1 MRAGGCTPMSPELR
15 AGNASL
21 RAGGDETLD
30 AVQHAAAAA
39 GQFLPVDADGR
50 LTVRELLQRRD
61 GGPLEAQYGRLR
73 DRVLAA
79 GINGLSLGSEAVK
92 DVAGYD
98 LRRLLFGSAPVD
110 WAVFR
115 LARLPERR
123 ERLLARGGDAFAL
136 AEELRADPAAPPAL
150 VVLGPALL
158 VVADD
163 CGADEQVRRRGLV
176 ERRASEAGAELE
188 ELGEVAWLGVCADL
202 PTSAVRMTAR
212 TARIALPAHEGAWA
226 YDAGRRLALVTPAAR
241 DVLAPARSAPPASP
255 ELVAA
260 VLGAVRA

>member
-1 MRAGGCTPMSPELR
+1 MSPELR

-21 RAGGDETLD
+21 RAGGDETLA
-30 AVQHAAAAA
+30 AVQRSAAVA
-39 GQFLPVDADGR
+39 GQFLPVDADGA

-61 GGPLEAQYGRLR
+61 GGPIEARYGRLR

-98 LRRLLFGSAPVD
+98 LRRCLLGNAPVE

-115 LARLPERR
+115 LAQLPARR

-136 AEELRADPAAPPAL
+136 AEALRADAAAPAAL

-158 VVADD
+158 AIADD
-163 CGADEQVRRRGLV
+163 SGAEEAERRGGLV
-176 ERRASEAGAELE
+176 SRCAQEAGAALE
-188 ELGEVAWLGVCADL
+188 VIDETAWIALCARL
-202 PTSAVRMTAR
+202 PQSAVRMAGRAAR
-212 TARIALPAHEGAWA
+212 TALPPHDGPWA
-226 YDAGRRLALVTPAAR
+226 YDAGRRLALV
-241 DVLAPARSAPPASP
+241 DAPARASFAPERPAPPASA

-260 VLGAVRA
+260 VLGAAVA

>member
-1 MRAGGCTPMSPELR
+1 MSPELR

-21 RAGGDETLD
+21 RAGGDETLE
-30 AVQHAAAAA
+30 AVQRAAAAA
-39 GQFLPVDADGR
+39 GQFLPVDADGG

-79 GINGLSLGSEAVK
+79 GVEGLSLGSEAVK

-98 LRRLLFGSAPVD
+98 LRRLVFGNAPVD

-123 ERLLARGGDAFAL
+123 ERLLAHGGDAFAL
-136 AEELRADPAAPPAL
+136 AEALRSDTASPSAL
-150 VVLGPALL
+150 VVLDPALL
-158 VVADD
+158 AVAVD
-163 CGADEQVRRRGLV
+163 CGGDEQARRRSLV
-176 ERRASEAGAELE
+176 ERCARETAAELE
-188 ELGEVAWLGVCADL
+188 EIDEAAWLAICMSL
-202 PTSAVRMTAR
+202 PASAVRMAGRDAR
-212 TARIALPAHEGAWA
+212 NALPAHEGRWA

-241 DVLAPARSAPPASP
+241 EVFAPARSAPPASP
-255 ELVAA
+255 EIVAA
-260 VLGAVRA
+260 VLGAVRT